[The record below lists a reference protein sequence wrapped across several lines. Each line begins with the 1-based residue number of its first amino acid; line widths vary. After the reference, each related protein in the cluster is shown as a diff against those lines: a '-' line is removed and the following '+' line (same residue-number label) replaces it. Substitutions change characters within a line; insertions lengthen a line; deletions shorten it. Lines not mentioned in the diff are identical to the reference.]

1 MEQHQDAEGQ
11 SQNKLA
17 SVIQLIRS
25 HIVVHGSAPSSSE
38 NTIID
43 YIGKSN
49 EFRQRRSVLG
59 WAWTVPQRGCF
70 LPFDGGLKTAPKGCF
85 RMTLLSC
92 FLASCHVD

>member
-38 NTIID
+38 NTIIG

-49 EFRQRRSVLG
+49 EFWQRRSVLG
-59 WAWTVPQRGCF
+59 WVWTVLQRGCF
-70 LPFDGGLKTAPKGCF
+70 LPFDGGPKTAPKSVFGC
-85 RMTLLSC
+85 TLPP
-92 FLASCHVD
+92 